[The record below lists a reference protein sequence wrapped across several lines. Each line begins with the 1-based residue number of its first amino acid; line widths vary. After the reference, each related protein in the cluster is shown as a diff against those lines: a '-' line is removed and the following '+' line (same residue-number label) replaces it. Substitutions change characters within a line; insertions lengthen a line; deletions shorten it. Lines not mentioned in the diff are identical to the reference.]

1 MTHTDKKQELI
12 EQLRGF
18 APNLYYGEIEAGRV
32 DNFILAR
39 DASIT
44 SEVATNPPLDT
55 EELEKQI
62 ATILSTYTAP
72 KNVVDSHNNTYYDA
86 TFLEA
91 KRKLLALFA

>member
-1 MTHTDKKQELI
+1 MANSP
-12 EQLRGF
+12 QLKLSSDR
-18 APNLYYGEIEAGRV
+18 
-32 DNFILAR
+32 
-39 DASIT
+39 
-44 SEVATNPPLDT
+44 

-91 KRKLLALFA
+91 KRKLLALFARHTQVAVEEDGRLEQRKKESE